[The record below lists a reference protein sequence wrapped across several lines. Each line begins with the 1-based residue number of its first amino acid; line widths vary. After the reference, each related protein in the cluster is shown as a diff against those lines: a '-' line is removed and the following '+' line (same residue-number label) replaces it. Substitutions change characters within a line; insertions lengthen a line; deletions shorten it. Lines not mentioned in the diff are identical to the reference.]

1 MIKKSTMI
9 FLSFVIIRMK
19 NSIKDFEIYIYIY
32 IYIYIT
38 RKGNKIVEG
47 EINLT
52 KR

>member
-1 MIKKSTMI
+1 MI

-32 IYIYIT
+32 IYIT